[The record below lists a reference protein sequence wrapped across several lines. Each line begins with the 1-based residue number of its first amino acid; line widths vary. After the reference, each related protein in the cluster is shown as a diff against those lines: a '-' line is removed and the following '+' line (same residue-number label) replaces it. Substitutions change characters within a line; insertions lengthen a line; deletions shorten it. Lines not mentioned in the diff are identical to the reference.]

1 MNDRHAALA
10 RLVQELF
17 TPASSTAAPHV
28 GVEVELFPI
37 RFVREEAKAVT
48 IAELQGIL
56 ATAGQSQAGGWVSFE
71 PGGQLEF
78 SSPPAATMSALVRQV
93 ADLLDDE
100 QCAAAPH
107 GVAFKAEG
115 VNRWL
120 TSDQVGLQKDT
131 ERYRKM
137 QRHFDAIGPAG
148 RQMMRRTASLQV
160 CLDLLPG
167 RAGHEQWR
175 LLNWCGPALAAV
187 FTNQPHLDRLADPTV
202 ESRSRIWQ
210 AVDASRTGFD
220 GAQIGDLDGRDW
232 VSAYR
237 DFSLRAEV
245 IPLDE
250 GKGEASPLRASLG
263 EWIAS
268 DRHRPTVADLTHHL
282 TTLFPP
288 VRPRGRYLEV
298 RYLDALPLPWLAVPL
313 CLLTTLSY
321 VPNARQAAL
330 EALTMDTRP
339 LQEQWRSSARSG
351 LREPHVR
358 GAAEALFTLA
368 RVHLGGLPEGYLP
381 PDAAALI
388 EEYRD
393 RFLTR
398 GAAPAD
404 EDSSVSTWRMPRED
418 KLCVLA

>member
-56 ATAGQSQAGGWVSFE
+56 ATAGNALTEGRVSFE
-71 PGGQLEF
+71 PGGQLEL
-78 SSPPAATMSALVRQV
+78 SPPPAATVNALIRQV
-93 ADLLDDE
+93 SDLLDNVR
-100 QCAAAPH
+100 CSAVPC
-107 GVAFKAEG
+107 GVTFKAEG

-120 TSDQVGLQKDT
+120 TSDRIGLQKDI

-148 RQMMRRTASLQV
+148 REMMRRTASLQV
-160 CLDLLPG
+160 CLDMLPG
-167 RAGHEQWR
+167 HAGHEQWL
-175 LLNWCGPALAAV
+175 LLNLCGPALAAA
-187 FTNQPHLDRLADPTV
+187 FTNQPHLPSLSDPAV

-250 GKGEASPLRASLG
+250 GNGEASPLRASLG

-321 VPNARQAAL
+321 IPKARQAAL
-330 EALTMDTRP
+330 EALAADTRP
-339 LQEQWRSSARSG
+339 PREQWRSSARFG
-351 LREPHVR
+351 LQDSCVHT
-358 GAAEALFTLA
+358 AAEALFIIALSHLA
-368 RVHLGGLPEGYLP
+368 ELPDGYLP
-381 PDAAALI
+381 LEAASLI
-388 EEYRD
+388 DEYHD
-393 RFLTR
+393 RFLRR
-398 GAAPAD
+398 GLTPAD
-404 EDSSVSTWRMPRED
+404 GDSSISAWRMPRED
-418 KLCVLA
+418 KLCVLL

>member
-1 MNDRHAALA
+1 MNDRHAAPA

-17 TPASSTAAPHV
+17 TPASSAAAPHV

-37 RFVREEAKAVT
+37 RVLQDDVQPVT

-56 ATAGQSQAGGWVSFE
+56 ATAGKVKSKGRVSFE
-71 PGGQLEF
+71 PGGQLEL
-78 SSPPAATMSALVRQV
+78 SPPPAATMSALMRQM
-93 ADLLDDE
+93 AELLDDL
-100 QCAAAPH
+100 QCSAAPH

-167 RAGHEQWR
+167 RAGHEQWQ
-175 LLNWCGPALAAV
+175 LLNRCGPALAAA
-187 FTNQPHLDRLADPTV
+187 FTNQPHLANLADPTV

-220 GAQIGDLDGRDW
+220 GAQIGDLDGKDW
-232 VSAYR
+232 ARAYC
-237 DFSLRAEV
+237 DFALRAEV
-245 IPLDE
+245 IPLDDGQAE
-250 GKGEASPLRASLG
+250 PSPFRVTLAQ
-263 EWIAS
+263 WIAS
-268 DRHRPTVADLTHHL
+268 DSNRPTAADLTHHL

-288 VRPRGRYLEV
+288 VRPRGRYLEA

-339 LQEQWRSSARSG
+339 LQEQWRSSSRVG
-351 LREPHVR
+351 LQESRMR
-358 GAAEALFTLA
+358 TAAKALFTIALA
-368 RVHLGGLPEGYLP
+368 HLGDLPEGRLP
-381 PDAAALI
+381 AETVALI
-388 EEYRD
+388 QEYHD
-393 RFLTR
+393 RFLAR
-398 GAAPAD
+398 GATPAD
-404 EDSSVSTWRMPRED
+404 EDGAISARCALWED
-418 KLCVLA
+418 RPCALV

>member
-1 MNDRHAALA
+1 MSDKHAELS
-10 RLVQELF
+10 RLVQGLF
-17 TPASSTAAPHV
+17 APASPAAPYV

-37 RFVREEAKAVT
+37 RFLQDDSHPVT

-56 ATAGQSQAGGWVSFE
+56 TTAGKVKSKGRESFE
-71 PGGQLEF
+71 PGGQLEL
-78 SSPPAATMSALVRQV
+78 SPPPMPGVSALMRQM
-93 ADLLDDE
+93 AELLDDL
-100 QCAAAPH
+100 QWSAVTH
-107 GVAFKAEG
+107 GVTCKAEG

-137 QRHFDAIGPAG
+137 QRHFDAIGPDG

-167 RAGHEQWR
+167 RAGHEQWQ
-175 LLNWCGPALAAV
+175 LLNRCGPALAAA
-187 FTNQPHLDRLADPTV
+187 FTNQPHLDRLADPTA

-220 GAQIGDLDGRDW
+220 GAQIGDLGGKDW

-237 DFSLRAEV
+237 DFALRAEV
-245 IPLDE
+245 IPLDDGQAE
-250 GKGEASPLRASLG
+250 VSPFRASLAQ
-263 EWIAS
+263 WIAGS
-268 DRHRPTVADLTHHL
+268 RHRPSIADLAHHL

-298 RYLDALPLPWLAVPL
+298 RYLDALPMPWVAVPL

-321 VPNARQAAL
+321 APKARHAAL
-330 EALTMDTRP
+330 EAMAEDRRSL
-339 LQEQWRSSARSG
+339 LEQWRSSALFG
-351 LREPHVR
+351 LQEARTR
-358 GAAEALFTLA
+358 TATEALFTLA
-368 RVHLGGLPEGYLP
+368 CGHLNDLPVGYLP

-393 RFLTR
+393 RFLRR
-398 GAAPAD
+398 GKTPAD
-404 EDSSVSTWRMPRED
+404 EDSSIGALRKSQED
-418 KLCVLA
+418 QLCVLP